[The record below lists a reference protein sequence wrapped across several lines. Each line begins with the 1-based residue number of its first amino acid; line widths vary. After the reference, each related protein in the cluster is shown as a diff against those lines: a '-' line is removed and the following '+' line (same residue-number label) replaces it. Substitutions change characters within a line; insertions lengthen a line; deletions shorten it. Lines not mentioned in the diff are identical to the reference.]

1 MTKSEIISIIAERT
15 GVSRADVRLFLDKF
29 NEIVFK
35 GLNDDQLV
43 KIKGLGTFKMVSVKA
58 RKSVSVNG
66 GEAIEIPA
74 HNKLTFTAEKVFADM
89 VNEPLAHLEVVEL
102 SDSSSDEVDS
112 VEEGADDY
120 VAPSRMKKLS
130 EEAEE
135 LKGLLA
141 DINGLSMSTA
151 SVEEQKEMVGSVVEE
166 HKEEIE
172 DVVEEQKAEEKVDDV
187 IEEQKEEDIVDEQR
201 EEKIVEE
208 VVEEQKVE
216 EVVEE
221 QKKEEVEENVYEE
234 ERQTADVTTTN
245 SGMCDKDDTFG
256 KEGEKKTGIT
266 YGGKIGRLFLLCMV
280 LLLVLLGLIYWMNFR
295 EADDKGNMVK
305 TVEVESVAPVCE
317 NTVEKEDSVVPE
329 DKSVVEEKLPDGKL
343 TIEQMRTMEIDYTV
357 IQGTE
362 TVRDGSR
369 LTMISLRAYGH
380 KEFWIYLFLA
390 NRDQLRNPG
399 QIRTGMVIKIPK
411 IDSRLVDASNSDCL
425 QYAKELQ
432 KDYVK

>member
-15 GVSRADVRLFLDKF
+15 GVSRADARLFLDKF
-29 NEIVFK
+29 NETVFK
-35 GLNDDQLV
+35 GLNDDQSV

-74 HNKLTFTAEKVFADM
+74 HNKVTFTAEKVFADM

-102 SDSSSDEVDS
+102 SDSPSDEVDPA
-112 VEEGADDY
+112 EEGADDY
-120 VAPSRMKKLS
+120 VASSRMKKLS

-135 LKGLLA
+135 LKSLLA
-141 DINGLSMSTA
+141 DINGLPVAAT
-151 SVEEQKEMVGSVVEE
+151 SVEGQNVEDAATE
-166 HKEEIE
+166 HKEEE
-172 DVVEEQKAEEKVDDV
+172 VVEESKEEVVDDVVEDY
-187 IEEQKEEDIVDEQR
+187 KEEVV
-201 EEKIVEE
+201 EESKKEVVEE
-208 VVEEQKVE
+208 VVEERKEEVAEEVVE

-221 QKKEEVEENVYEE
+221 NKEVVEEVVEESKEEEVVEEHREE
-234 ERQTADVTTTN
+234 EKECDSVDVEDENT
-245 SGMCDKDDTFG
+245 K
-256 KEGEKKTGIT
+256 GIT
-266 YGGKIGRLFLLCMV
+266 YGGKIGRLFLLCMM
-280 LLLVLLGLIYWMNFR
+280 LLLVIFGLIYWVNFR
-295 EADDKGNMVK
+295 KADDKDTPVK
-305 TVEVESVAPVCE
+305 TVDVEAVAPVCG
-317 NTVEKEDSVVPE
+317 NTVAKKDTVLPE
-329 DKSVVEEKLPDGKL
+329 DKSVEEDKLPDGKL
-343 TIEQMRTMEIDYTV
+343 TIGQMRKMEIDYSA

-411 IDSRLVDASNSDCL
+411 IDSRLVDASNPDCL

>member
-15 GVSRADVRLFLDKF
+15 GVSRADARLFLDKF
-29 NEIVFK
+29 NEAVFK
-35 GLNDDQLV
+35 GLNDDQSV

-74 HNKLTFTAEKVFADM
+74 HNKVTFTAEKVFADM

-102 SDSSSDEVDS
+102 SDSPSDEVDP

-120 VAPSRMKKLS
+120 VASSRMKKLS

-135 LKGLLA
+135 LKSLLA
-141 DINGLSMSTA
+141 DINGLPVAAT
-151 SVEEQKEMVGSVVEE
+151 SVEGQNVEDAATE
-166 HKEEIE
+166 HKEEE
-172 DVVEEQKAEEKVDDV
+172 VVEESKEEVVDDVVEDY
-187 IEEQKEEDIVDEQR
+187 KEEVV
-201 EEKIVEE
+201 EESKEEVVEE
-208 VVEEQKVE
+208 VVEESKEEVAEEVVE

-221 QKKEEVEENVYEE
+221 NKEVVEEVVEESKEEEKECDSVDVEDEN
-234 ERQTADVTTTN
+234 T
-245 SGMCDKDDTFG
+245 K
-256 KEGEKKTGIT
+256 GIT
-266 YGGKIGRLFLLCMV
+266 YGGKIGRLFLLCMM
-280 LLLVLLGLIYWMNFR
+280 LLLVIFGLIYWVNFR
-295 EADDKGNMVK
+295 KADDKDTPVK
-305 TVEVESVAPVCE
+305 TVDVEAVAPVCG
-317 NTVEKEDSVVPE
+317 NTVAKKDTVVPE
-329 DKSVVEEKLPDGKL
+329 DKSVEEDKLPDGKL
-343 TIEQMRTMEIDYTV
+343 TIGQMRTMKIDYSV

-411 IDSRLVDASNSDCL
+411 IDSRLVDASNPDCL

>member
-15 GVSRADVRLFLDKF
+15 GVSRADARLFLDKF
-29 NEIVFK
+29 NETVFK
-35 GLNDDQLV
+35 GLNDDQSV

-74 HNKLTFTAEKVFADM
+74 HNKVTFTAEKVFADM

-102 SDSSSDEVDS
+102 SDSPSDEVDPA
-112 VEEGADDY
+112 EEGADDY
-120 VAPSRMKKLS
+120 VASSRMKKLS

-135 LKGLLA
+135 LKSLLA
-141 DINGLSMSTA
+141 DINGLPVAAT
-151 SVEEQKEMVGSVVEE
+151 SVEGQNVEDAATE
-166 HKEEIE
+166 HKEEE
-172 DVVEEQKAEEKVDDV
+172 VVEESKEELVDDVVEDY
-187 IEEQKEEDIVDEQR
+187 KEEVV
-201 EEKIVEE
+201 EESKKEVVEE
-208 VVEEQKVE
+208 VVEERKEEVAEEVVEENKEVVE

-221 QKKEEVEENVYEE
+221 SKEEEVVEEHREE
-234 ERQTADVTTTN
+234 EKECDSVDVEDENT
-245 SGMCDKDDTFG
+245 K
-256 KEGEKKTGIT
+256 GIT
-266 YGGKIGRLFLLCMV
+266 YGGKIGRLFLLCMM
-280 LLLVLLGLIYWMNFR
+280 LLLVIFGLIYWVNFR
-295 EADDKGNMVK
+295 KADDKDTPVK
-305 TVEVESVAPVCE
+305 TVDIEAVAPVCG
-317 NTVEKEDSVVPE
+317 NTVAKKDTVVPE
-329 DKSVVEEKLPDGKL
+329 DKSVEEDKLPDGKL
-343 TIEQMRTMEIDYTV
+343 TIGQMRMMEIDYSA

-411 IDSRLVDASNSDCL
+411 IDSRLVDASNPDCL

>member
-15 GVSRADVRLFLDKF
+15 GVSRADARLFLDKF
-29 NEIVFK
+29 NEAVFK
-35 GLNDDQLV
+35 GLNDDQSV

-74 HNKLTFTAEKVFADM
+74 HNKVTFTAEKVFADM

-102 SDSSSDEVDS
+102 SDSPSDEVDP

-120 VAPSRMKKLS
+120 VASSRMKKLS

-135 LKGLLA
+135 LKSLLA
-141 DINGLSMSTA
+141 DINGLPVAAT
-151 SVEEQKEMVGSVVEE
+151 SVEGQNVEDAATEHKKEEVVEE
-166 HKEEIE
+166 SKKE
-172 DVVEEQKAEEKVDDV
+172 VVEEVVEDY
-187 IEEQKEEDIVDEQR
+187 KEEVV
-201 EEKIVEE
+201 EESKKEVVEE
-208 VVEEQKVE
+208 VVEESKEEVAEEVVE

-221 QKKEEVEENVYEE
+221 NNEVVEEVVEESKEEEVVEEHREE
-234 ERQTADVTTTN
+234 EKECDSVDVEDENT
-245 SGMCDKDDTFG
+245 K
-256 KEGEKKTGIT
+256 GIT
-266 YGGKIGRLFLLCMV
+266 YGGKIGRLFLLCMM
-280 LLLVLLGLIYWMNFR
+280 LLLVIFGLIYWVNFR
-295 EADDKGNMVK
+295 KADDKDTPVK
-305 TVEVESVAPVCE
+305 TVDVEAVAPVCG
-317 NTVEKEDSVVPE
+317 NTVAKKDTVVPE
-329 DKSVVEEKLPDGKL
+329 DKSVEEDKLPDGKL
-343 TIEQMRTMEIDYTV
+343 TIEQMRKMEIDYSV

-369 LTMISLRAYGH
+369 LTMISLRAYGN

-411 IDSRLVDASNSDCL
+411 IDSRLVDASNPDCL